1 MHYWAHK
8 GIKEIPKVGWGG
20 EGEKEGKKENRGRER
35 RERGSHRVN
44 ALKQKETPTAN
55 EARGRIQIDLTP
67 SDYRYW
73 KHQIQNA
80 TLREMC
86 DECGE

>member
-8 GIKEIPKVGWGG
+8 GIKEIPKVGRG
-20 EGEKEGKKENRGRER
+20 GREGR
-35 RERGSHRVN
+35 EKTERGSHRVN

-86 DECGE
+86 DECEE